1 MDCYEDRREDRE
13 APGLFPEEEKA
24 LWARFAQGDEEARE
38 RLVLAYRPLVFWI
51 AQKFGV
57 SHFTLGDLVQE
68 GMMALLKSMDNYD
81 PCKGIRFS
89 TYGFYRIRGSMVN
102 YLQRVEGKAPLPM
115 EDMEYALGSE
125 DIQDTLDLVLTVEH
139 EMGKLQEREAEV
151 VRSLIIQGVRAKE
164 YAEAH
169 HLDVS
174 HVYRIQRRALEK
186 LRRWMGVAE
195 PQKQP
200 ERG

>member
-1 MDCYEDRREDRE
+1 MNSYEDHREDPRLSP
-13 APGLFPEEEKA
+13 AEETS
-24 LWARFAQGDEEARE
+24 LWERFSLGDEDARE

-51 AQKFGV
+51 ARKFGV
-57 SHFTLGDLVQE
+57 PSFTLGDLVQE
-68 GMMALLKSMDNYD
+68 GMMALLKSMESYD
-81 PCKGIRFS
+81 PHKGIRFS

-102 YLQRVEGKAPLPM
+102 YLQRVEAKAPLPM
-115 EDMEYALGSE
+115 EDMEYTLGSE
-125 DIQDTLDLVLTVEH
+125 DMQDTLDLLLTVEH

-151 VRSLIIQGVRAKE
+151 VRSLVIQGVRAKE
-164 YAEAH
+164 YAAQH

-186 LRRWMGVAE
+186 LRQWMGVGE

-200 ERG
+200 EKG